1 MTELMVRARGRGE
14 WDDWKLGDS
23 IIVCS
28 ALAHI
33 ADDITL
39 YVRNPN
45 ANGIKLIQALS
56 EQVYSDK
63 YKLTVKKG
71 TGGEVIYPD
80 QYMLDNNV
88 DVIRYNH
95 SLPAKDYVVIQPTS
109 KDRTRSVKLTDKL
122 KDKYIQSNEVVDFD
136 KAAVEYKNQFKKIFD
151 MVSQAKRVVCCVSG
165 FSLVSASCQKECI
178 VLANNGWLKARRSG
192 GAKFEKDFAF
202 MIADNDVN
210 TQVVGV

>member
-45 ANGIKLIQALS
+45 ANGIKLIQDLS

-63 YKLTVKKG
+63 YKLTIKQGTKG
-71 TGGEVIYPD
+71 RLIYPD
-80 QYMLDNNV
+80 QYVLDNNV
-88 DVIRYNH
+88 DIVRYRH
-95 SLPAKDYVVIQPTS
+95 SLPIENYVVIQPTS
-109 KDRTRSVKLTDKL
+109 KAKSRSVRLTDEL
-122 KDKYIQSNEVVDFD
+122 KQKYIQTDEVVNLDQSIV
-136 KAAVEYKNQFKKIFD
+136 KYKNQFKKIFD
-151 MVSQAKRVVCCVSG
+151 LVSQSKRVVCCVSG
-165 FSLVSASCQKECI
+165 ISLVAASCQKECI
-178 VLANNGWLKARRSG
+178 VLASSNWLNARRFG
-192 GAKFEKDFAF
+192 GSEFKKDFAF

-210 TQVVGV
+210 TQVIGV

>member
-45 ANGIKLIQALS
+45 ANGIKLIQDLS

-63 YKLTVKKG
+63 YKLTIKQGTKG
-71 TGGEVIYPD
+71 RLIYPD
-80 QYMLDNNV
+80 QYVLDNNV
-88 DVIRYNH
+88 DIVRYSH
-95 SLPAKDYVVIQPTS
+95 SLPIENYVVIQPTS
-109 KDRTRSVKLTDKL
+109 KAKSRSVRLTDEL
-122 KDKYIQSNEVVDFD
+122 KQKYIQTDEVINLDQAIV
-136 KAAVEYKNQFKKIFD
+136 KYKNQFKKIFD
-151 MVSQAKRVVCCVSG
+151 LVSQSKRVVCCVSG
-165 FSLVSASCQKECI
+165 ISLVAASCQKECI
-178 VLANNGWLKARRSG
+178 VLANSNWLNARRFG
-192 GAKFEKDFAF
+192 GSEFKKDFAF

-210 TQVVGV
+210 TQVIGV